1 MPVFSEVGGI
11 HEVGPVADWWSLGVI
26 LFEMLTG
33 KVRHASHLI
42 FTEVPLDSIHQMYLL
57 PPGTKLGQGYVF
69 TGVCHS
75 VNRGEY
81 LTRYPPWTRY
91 TPPGTRYTPQ
101 TRFTPWTRYTPR
113 TRYTPQTRYPP
124 GPGTPP
130 DQVTLPPGPG
140 TPPRTR
146 YTPLGNRYTPWD
158 QVHPPCRARWEIRSM
173 RGRYASYW
181 NAFLFK
187 VASHCGC

>member
-1 MPVFSEVGGI
+1 M
-11 HEVGPVADWWSLGVI
+11 I

-91 TPPGTRYTPQ
+91 TPTGTRYTPQ
-101 TRFTPWTRYTPR
+101 TRYTPRDQVHPPGPGTPPGTRYTPWTRYTPQDQV
-113 TRYTPQTRYPP
+113 TPPREQVHPL

-130 DQVTLPPGPG
+130 S
-140 TPPRTR
+140 
-146 YTPLGNRYTPWD
+146 
-158 QVHPPCRARWEIRSM
+158 CRARWEIRSM